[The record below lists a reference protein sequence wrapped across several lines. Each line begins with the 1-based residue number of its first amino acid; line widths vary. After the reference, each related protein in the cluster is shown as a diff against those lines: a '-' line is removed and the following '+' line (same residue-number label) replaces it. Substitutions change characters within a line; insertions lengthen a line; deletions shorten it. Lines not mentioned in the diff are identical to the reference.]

1 MLKKLDFLNESPQIY
16 IFNKK
21 SNKTL
26 FGGVIFIIFIII
38 MILISLLYFYD
49 YIKNEK
55 YELEYSRFYSP
66 ITPEEQQL
74 KNKDPLLNPK
84 LNFTMYAKRYIK
96 NTYNNSEFAFYDK
109 KSKSFIYNVDSMS
122 ISKNVSSFELELLYR
137 CQNITDEICPLR
149 ENDKNISVFGEYFGF
164 DFAYPSF
171 ILNHSKSGDPFIRGD
186 DKLLFSNF
194 LFDFNKPTQYSL
206 YWKVIKYKEQIGL
219 FDSIRGKKKEYFAG
233 YLTDDEMT
241 PIPNQ
246 YEFSLSF
253 KYKVIGK
260 IKLFNYHLDYD
271 QYKRIPK
278 SFLTILANI
287 GALFSTF
294 KGILVTIFKFYS
306 NSYDNHKMIKTILSK
321 KLKKFSSNNDNDK
334 DDNDNKNKKN
344 IKNKIYQL
352 MPINDINDD
361 SDNDNDNITNNN
373 NDNLL
378 IKNLINN
385 KNDEINDNE
394 IIYLNKISFIHYLL
408 NNIYYKK
415 LDFNVQERIE
425 TCNEIVKNYMSYENI
440 LYNQMILENLLSD
453 YNWNN
458 PKLKYLN
465 NNQLINKLKNL
476 EEVNKV
482 ENKDKKEN
490 RDSIEPKKAIKWTLI
505 IPIIILIVLVMIIV
519 IIIVLK
525 KSGNQC
531 IIGNGDKCL
540 TCKGKEC
547 GSCNEGYK
555 LVNGKCI
562 EEEKCEKG
570 ERNKCLSCKGKECG
584 SCNDEYKLVDGKC
597 IEEDN
602 CIIGG
607 EDKCLT
613 CKGKRCGSCNE
624 GYILRDGSCILN
636 FSFKAIY
643 ETKSENETVT
653 LIDDSYKNN
662 IINIE
667 IDKEKIS
674 EINNIYTFNTTGE
687 HIVYIL
693 LDIRDIS
700 SLHLFNG
707 TDNLKSIS
715 FLKQFNTR
723 HIISLEALFYNCS
736 SLESVDM
743 SNLNFEKVID
753 MEKMFYFSKSL
764 KTINFPNSST
774 PNLKYMSYM
783 FCGCRSL
790 TSIDLTY
797 FNTENVEYMSL
808 TFYDC
813 ISLTSIDLTNFN
825 TKKLYSMYGFLANC
839 KSLTSIDMSNFIT
852 DKVEYMYNLF
862 QNCYS
867 LKFIDL
873 SNFNTEKVA
882 SMVSLFYG
890 CHSLE
895 YVNLSNFNTSKV
907 TDLAALF
914 YKCESL
920 TSIDISHFDTSK
932 VENMNFMFEGCL
944 SLKTLN
950 ISNFDTS
957 KVTLIYR
964 MFSGCSNLTSLNITN
979 FKTEN
984 VIDMDYFLE
993 ECTSLTSIDL
1003 SSFKTENMPNM
1014 TGIFTNCTNL
1024 AYIDISNFSES
1035 TYYFKLFRG
1044 IPENGTI
1051 IINSKIEDKINISDS
1066 WTKINVDE

>member
-16 IFNKK
+16 IFNEK

-55 YELEYSRFYSP
+55 YEIEYSRFYSP
-66 ITPEEQQL
+66 ISPEQQKL
-74 KNKDPLLNPK
+74 KNADPLLNPI
-84 LNFTMYAKRYIK
+84 LNFTLNGKRYIK
-96 NTYNNSEFAFYDK
+96 NTYNESKFAFYDK

-122 ISKNVSSFELELLYR
+122 INKNVSSFELELLYR

-149 ENDKNISVFGEYFGF
+149 EKDKNISDFGEFFGF

-171 ILNHSKSGDPFIRGD
+171 ILNHSKSGEPFIRGD
-186 DKLLFSNF
+186 DKTLFSNF
-194 LFDFNKPTQYSL
+194 IFDFNKPMQYSL
-206 YWKVIKYKEQIGL
+206 YWKVIKYKEQVGL
-219 FDSIRGKKKEYFAG
+219 FDLIRGKKKEYFAG
-233 YLTDDEMT
+233 YLTDDEIT

-246 YEFSLSF
+246 FEFSLSF

-260 IKLFNYHLDYD
+260 IKLYNYHLDYD

-306 NSYDNHKMIKTILSK
+306 NSFDNHKIIKTILSK
-321 KLKKFSSNNDNDK
+321 KLKTFSSNNDNDK

-378 IKNLINN
+378 IKNLISN

-394 IIYLNKISFIHYLL
+394 IINLKKISFIHYLL
-408 NNIYYKK
+408 NNIYCKK

-425 TCNEIVKNYMSYENI
+425 TCNEIVKNYMPYENI

-490 RDSIEPKKAIKWTLI
+490 RVSIEPKKAIKWTLI

-555 LVNGKCI
+555 LIN
-562 EEEKCEKG
+562 
-570 ERNKCLSCKGKECG
+570 
-584 SCNDEYKLVDGKC
+584 GKC

-602 CIIGG
+602 CLIGG

-613 CKGKRCGSCNE
+613 CKGKECGSCNE
-624 GYILRDGSCILN
+624 GYILIDGSCILN

-667 IDKEKIS
+667 IDKVKIS

-693 LDIRDIS
+693 LDIRYIS
-700 SLHLFNG
+700 RLHLFKG
-707 TDNLKSIS
+707 IENLKSIS
-715 FLKQFNTR
+715 FLKQFNIR
-723 HIISLEALFYNCS
+723 HIISLEALFCNCS

-743 SNLNFEKVID
+743 SNLNFENVGN
-753 MEKMFYFSKSL
+753 MGKMFYFSESL
-764 KTINFPNSST
+764 KAINFPNSST
-774 PNLKYMSYM
+774 PNLKDMTYM

-797 FNTENVEYMSL
+797 FNTEKVQSMGF

-825 TKKLYSMYGFLANC
+825 TKNLFNMPGFLANC
-839 KSLTSIDMSNFIT
+839 ESLTSIDMSNFIT
-852 DKVEYMYNLF
+852 DKVEYMFNLF
-862 QNCYS
+862 QNCYL
-867 LKFIDL
+867 LKYIDL

-882 SMVSLFYG
+882 SMVGLFYG

-907 TDLAALF
+907 RDLTALF
-914 YKCESL
+914 YQCESL
-920 TSIDISHFDTSK
+920 TSIDISHFNTSK
-932 VENMNFMFEGCL
+932 VENMNLMFVGCL

-957 KVTLIYR
+957 KVTLMYG

-984 VIDMDYFLE
+984 VINMDYFLE

-1014 TGIFTNCTNL
+1014 TEIFTNCINL
-1024 AYIDISNFSES
+1024 EYIDISNFSES
-1035 TYYFKLFRG
+1035 TYYFNLFRG

-1051 IINSKIEDKINISDS
+1051 IINSKIKDKINISDS